1 MPKLATPLTGEQ
13 IVAFL
18 PRERHYRVGDGHGLY
33 LLVEPTGKK
42 RWRMS
47 FQLHGRESTTTFGA
61 YPEMSLDDARQQC
74 ANTTRLIGDG
84 IDPVELKRQ
93 QRRQTQAA
101 TPTTRKF
108 HLSMNDQGGMVIE
121 NRSHRMALTVQQ
133 VAALRAFLIATGD
146 ETQGE

>member
-1 MPKLATPLTGEQ
+1 MPKLATPLTEEQ
-13 IVAFL
+13 IGALV
-18 PRERHYRVGDGHGLY
+18 PKERQYRAGDGHGLY

-47 FQLHGRESTTTFGA
+47 FHLRGRESTVAFGD
-61 YPEMSLDDARQQC
+61 YPDLSLADARQQC
-74 ANTTRLIGDG
+74 IHATWLIADG
-84 IDPVELKRQ
+84 IDPVEWKRQ
-93 QRRQTQAA
+93 QRRQAQVA

-121 NRSHRMALTVQQ
+121 NRSHRMALTTQQ

-146 ETQGE
+146 ETEGE

>member
-1 MPKLATPLTGEQ
+1 MPKLATPLTEEQ
-13 IVAFL
+13 IGALV
-18 PRERHYRVGDGHGLY
+18 PRERQYRVGDGHGLY

-47 FQLHGRESTTTFGA
+47 FHLRGRESTVAFGD
-61 YPEMSLDDARQQC
+61 YPDMSLADARQQC
-74 ANTTRLIGDG
+74 VNATRLIADG
-84 IDPVELKRQ
+84 IDPVEWKRQ
-93 QRRQTQAA
+93 QRQQTQAA
-101 TPTTRKF
+101 TPATRKF
-108 HLSMNDQGGMVIE
+108 HLSMNAQGGLVIE

>member
-1 MPKLATPLTGEQ
+1 MPKLATPLTEEQ
-13 IVAFL
+13 IVAL
-18 PRERHYRVGDGHGLY
+18 APRERQYRVGEGHGLY

-47 FQLHGRESTTTFGA
+47 FHLRGRESTLAFGD
-61 YPEMSLDDARQQC
+61 YPGMSLADARQQC
-74 ANTTRLIGDG
+74 INANRLIGDG

-93 QRRQTQAA
+93 QRQQTQAV

-121 NRSHRMALTVQQ
+121 NRSNRMALTAQQ

-146 ETQGE
+146 EIQGE